1 MNQPTIGA
9 LQTRRR
15 MGWAQICRLLGF
27 VGVALFFISAF
38 TPLPNMLSRW
48 FDTPSQLEPAKAIVV
63 LGGGV
68 SPDGVLSNISM
79 RRALHGILLHRKG
92 LASLLVF
99 SGPARDGGPA
109 EAEVR
114 AQLARDLGIS
124 PGVIL
129 TEADARTTREEALHM
144 RALLQARGVR
154 KILLVTHGD
163 HLARARAVFE
173 RAGFEILAAPAQKLS
188 SRVSKPAGRLRL
200 MRRIV
205 TELLARLYYRIA
217 GYL

>member
-1 MNQPTIGA
+1 
-9 LQTRRR
+9 
-15 MGWAQICRLLGF
+15 
-27 VGVALFFISAF
+27 
-38 TPLPNMLSRW
+38 
-48 FDTPSQLEPAKAIVV
+48 
-63 LGGGV
+63 
-68 SPDGVLSNISM
+68 
-79 RRALHGILLHRKG
+79 
-92 LASLLVF
+92 
-99 SGPARDGGPA
+99 
-109 EAEVR
+109 
-114 AQLARDLGIS
+114 
-124 PGVIL
+124 
-129 TEADARTTREEALHM
+129 M